1 MANNFMA
8 NVSEGFDI
16 VNFAEEIAAKYMAQG
31 FTANV
36 IKMKRNVKIKFSKGC
51 GGINTIL
58 GMGQGITADLMLSG
72 KESDT
77 LSVSFSDGDWTSKII
92 ACVIGWF
99 LCFIP
104 VITGVIGIIHQL
116 SLPKNIE
123 NDMQM
128 LLNDE

>member
-8 NVSEGFDI
+8 NVPEGFNLDDFVDEI
-16 VNFAEEIAAKYMAQG
+16 VSKYQAQG
-31 FTANV
+31 FTVNV
-36 IKMKRNVKIKFSKGC
+36 IKMKKNLKIKFSKGC

-58 GMGQGITADLMLSG
+58 GMGQGITADVMLSG
-72 KESDT
+72 KEGDMI
-77 LSVSFSDGDWTSKII
+77 SVNFTDGDWTSKII

-99 LCFIP
+99 LCFVPI
-104 VITGVIGIIHQL
+104 ITGIIGIINQT

-128 LLNDE
+128 LLND